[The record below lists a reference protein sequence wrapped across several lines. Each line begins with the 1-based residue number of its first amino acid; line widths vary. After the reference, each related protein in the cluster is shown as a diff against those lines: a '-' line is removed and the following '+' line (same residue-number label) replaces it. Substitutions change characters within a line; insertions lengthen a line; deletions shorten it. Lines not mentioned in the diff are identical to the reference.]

1 MAATDIARLT
11 TLAINKMLKKKV
23 EPINRRSYLMGEM
36 TKRGRVSFG
45 NGGLQIEWRPRIRV
59 RDITAGPGNPN
70 TVSFNVTNTRTKCVL
85 DYKTYWLGEAVR
97 EIEILALQD
106 SEARYFQKL
115 DDITT
120 ECADDFKRRFGP
132 KLYKDGTGT
141 NDIEGLESCGGV
153 HNSTDTLTGVPV
165 GEPSDTYAGK
175 STALGASGDWSAPSG
190 HNWPEVSD
198 PDACDYEYHAL
209 SPLIVDTNSVYLI
222 QDGSTEDNNWDDC
235 WVYACRYGTTYM
247 GLLYGQRPDV
257 IMLEAELLRRAKNS
271 LKKDQQ
277 FQLDAS
283 AQNLDA
289 GIEVLTF
296 DGIKFATEFGIP
308 SGCGY
313 GLIFDALEL
322 RCMGDQ
328 LVKMMND
335 TEIRTGDKQYR
346 FSFHGNLV
354 IDSPA
359 YMLYL
364 KALTTEGS

>member
-23 EPINRRSYLMGEM
+23 EPITRRSYLVGEM
-36 TKRGRVSFG
+36 TRRNRVSFG
-45 NGGLQIEWRPRIRV
+45 NGGLKMEWRPRV
-59 RDITAGPGNPN
+59 RRREITWGPGNPN
-70 TVSFNVTNTRTKCVL
+70 TVSFNVTNVNTVLTL
-85 DYKTYWLGEAVR
+85 DYKTAWMGEAVR
-97 EIEILALQD
+97 EIEVLALQD
-106 SEARYFQKL
+106 SETAYFKKL

-120 ECADDFKRRFGP
+120 QCSDDFNARFGP
-132 KLYKDGTGT
+132 SLYYDGTGT
-141 NDIEGLESCGGV
+141 NKLDGLESCGGV

-175 STALGASGDWSAPSG
+175 STALGASGDWSAPTG
-190 HNWPEVSD
+190 HSWPEVND

-209 SPLIVDTNSVYLI
+209 SPLIVDYNSVYLI

-247 GLLYGQRPDV
+247 GMLYGKKPDV

-277 FQLDAS
+277 FQLDSTAKD
-283 AQNLDA
+283 LDP
-289 GIEVLTF
+289 GIEVLSF

-313 GLIFDALEL
+313 GLSFDTLEL
-322 RCMGDQ
+322 RCMGNQ
-328 LVKMMND
+328 LVKTMDD
-335 TEIRTGDKQYR
+335 TEIRTGDRQYR

-359 YMLYL
+359 YVMYL
-364 KALTTEGS
+364 KGLTSEGS